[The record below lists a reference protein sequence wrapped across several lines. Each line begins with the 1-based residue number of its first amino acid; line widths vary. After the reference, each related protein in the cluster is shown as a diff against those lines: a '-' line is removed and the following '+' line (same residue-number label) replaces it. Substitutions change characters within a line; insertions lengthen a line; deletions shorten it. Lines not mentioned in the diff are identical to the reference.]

1 MSVEEQ
7 LQELD
12 AQMNELREK
21 KQALAK
27 ERNEQVARERAE
39 TLVAGLSDTERA
51 ALAQVVAPDG
61 LDAQMEVGN
70 G

>member
-1 MSVEEQ
+1 MSVEQQ

-12 AQMNELREK
+12 AQMSELREK

-39 TLVAGLSDTERA
+39 ALVAGLSDTEKA